1 MRFVTITRRGGE
13 AIPVNPE
20 LVCYMRQSG
29 SLTTISM
36 ADGGSFRVEVAAA
49 ELVEAFSKGGGSVE
63 LKEPEKP
70 PPESLAPQA
79 PEALG
84 ASGAQITPAAPAGG
98 PQPGDPDVDDEED
111 AKAQG
116 AAQRAQEADPD
127 EKPHQRAAQAPS
139 RK

>member
-29 SLTTISM
+29 ALTTIAF
-36 ADGGSFRVEVAAA
+36 ADGGSIRVEVPSD
-49 ELVEAFSKGGGSVE
+49 ELVKAFTKGGDSVE
-63 LKEPEKP
+63 LAEPAKAALEGLP
-70 PPESLAPQA
+70 AA

-84 ASGAQITPAAPAGG
+84 ASGAQIAPAAAAGG
-98 PQPGDPDVDDEED
+98 PQEGDPALDEEQD
-111 AKAQG
+111 AKTEG
-116 AAQRAQEADPD
+116 AAQRAQEADAG